1 MCDKGFIWNPSNCEC
16 ECDKACDV
24 GEYLN
29 YENCKCRKKIVDKL
43 AEECTEI
50 VEEMKRATI
59 TLAKNE
65 NKYKGSSCTMN
76 IVLMIVVFTI
86 CAGISTYFVYY
97 NWSLVKNVLVFRQ
110 QFSKLINGRSQT
122 N

>member
-29 YENCKCRKKIVDKL
+29 YENCKCRKKIVEKL
-43 AEECTEI
+43 VEECTET
-50 VEEMKRATI
+50 VEEMKLATI

-65 NKYKGSSCTMN
+65 NKYKGSSCTLN
-76 IVLMIVVFTI
+76 IVLIIVVFTI
-86 CAGISTYFVYY
+86 CAEISTCFVYY
-97 NWSLVKNVLVFRQ
+97 IWSLVKNVLVLRQ